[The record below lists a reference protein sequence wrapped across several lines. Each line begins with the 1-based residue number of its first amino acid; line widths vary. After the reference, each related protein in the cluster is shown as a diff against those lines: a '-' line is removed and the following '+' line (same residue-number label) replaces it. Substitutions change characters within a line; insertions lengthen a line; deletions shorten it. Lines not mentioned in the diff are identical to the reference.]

1 MFPDKPQL
9 ASETKSFNGRQKKKI
24 GGKEVLPLM
33 LIQIEFFFLLL
44 RLVQ

>member
-1 MFPDKPQL
+1 MFPDKSQH
-9 ASETKSFNGRQKKKI
+9 QKQSPSMDAKKENW
-24 GGKEVLPLM
+24 GKKVLPLM